1 MKGLP
6 LPYSPACVAT
16 AAGTSLTLTRS
27 AACAV
32 AETVHLERVAEE
44 RIAVLSLDRPPL
56 NAIDEQLVT
65 ELDAA
70 IAELAGDLET
80 RAVLVRS
87 ALDGVFMA
95 GADVHEFERVAAE
108 GIERA
113 LLAQEVFT
121 RFAELPQPTVAAI
134 NGHALGGG
142 LELALACD
150 FRFLARADG
159 ALLGLPEVRLG
170 LLPGAGG
177 TQRLTRL
184 VGPGRATE
192 LIMKGLQLSPE
203 QAAEAGLVHFLV
215 EPGELEER
223 AHDYTVRLARQAP
236 IALRGI
242 KRAIRAAW
250 SPEGLAVEREAFR
263 EVLGSQ
269 DAQAGVKAFLEGER
283 ATFSGS

>member
-1 MKGLP
+1 
-6 LPYSPACVAT
+6 
-16 AAGTSLTLTRS
+16 
-27 AACAV
+27 V
-32 AETVHLERVAEE
+32 AEVVRLEKFREE
-44 RIAVLSLDRPPL
+44 RIAVITLDRPPL
-56 NAIDEQLVT
+56 NAIDEQVVT

-70 IAELAGDLET
+70 TSELAADAEI

-87 ALDGVFMA
+87 ALEGVFVA
-95 GADVHEFERVAAE
+95 GADIHEFERIAEE
-108 GIERA
+108 GIDRA
-113 LLAQEVFT
+113 LLAQEVIT

-150 FRFLARADG
+150 FRFLGRAEG
-159 ALLGLPEVRLG
+159 ALVGLPEVRLG

-203 QAAEAGLVHFLV
+203 QAADAGLVHFLV
-215 EPGELEER
+215 EPRELEDKAR
-223 AHDYTVRLARQAP
+223 DYTVRLARQAP

-242 KRAIRAAW
+242 KRAIRSAW
-250 SPEGLAVEREAFR
+250 SPEGLAVEADAFR
-263 EVLGSQ
+263 EVLGSE
-269 DAQAGVKAFLEGER
+269 DAQAGVTAFLEGDR
-283 ATFSGS
+283 ATFTGT

>member
-1 MKGLP
+1 M
-6 LPYSPACVAT
+6 
-16 AAGTSLTLTRS
+16 LTF
-27 AACAV
+27 
-32 AETVHLERVAEE
+32 
-44 RIAVLSLDRPPL
+44 DRPPL
-56 NAIDEQLVT
+56 NAIDEQVVT
-65 ELDAA
+65 ELAA
-70 IAELAGDLET
+70 ATAELAADPET
-80 RAVLVRS
+80 RALLVRS

-95 GADVHEFERVAAE
+95 GADITEFQRIADE
-108 GIERA
+108 GIDRA
-113 LLAQEVFT
+113 LIAQEVFT

-150 FRFLARADG
+150 FRFVARADG

-184 VGPGRATE
+184 VGAGRATE

-203 QAAEAGLVHFLV
+203 QAAEAGIVHFLV
-215 EPGELEER
+215 EPAELDDKAR
-223 AHDYTVRLARQAP
+223 DYTTRLARQAP

-250 SPEGLAVEREAFR
+250 SPDGPAVERDAFR
-263 EVLGSQ
+263 EALGSA
-269 DAQAGVKAFLEGER
+269 DAKLGVKAFLDGER
-283 ATFSGS
+283 AEFAGS

>member
-1 MKGLP
+1 MI
-6 LPYSPACVAT
+6 
-16 AAGTSLTLTRS
+16 R
-27 AACAV
+27 
-32 AETVHLERVAEE
+32 LERFPEE
-44 RIAVLSLDRPPL
+44 QIAVVTLDRPPL
-56 NAIDEQLVT
+56 NAIDEQVVT
-65 ELDAA
+65 ELAGA
-70 IAELAGDLET
+70 IGELGGELET

-87 ALDGVFMA
+87 AVEGVFMA
-95 GADVHEFERVAAE
+95 GADIHEFERIAAE
-108 GIERA
+108 EVERA
-113 LLAQEVFT
+113 LLAQAVFT
-121 RFAELPQPTVAAI
+121 QLAELPQPSVAAI

-150 FRFLARADG
+150 FRFLARANG

-192 LIMKGLQLSPE
+192 LIMKGLQLTPD

-215 EPGELEER
+215 EPSELEDR

-242 KRAIRAAW
+242 KRAIRAAV
-250 SPEGLAVEREAFR
+250 SHDGLAVEREAFR
-263 EVLGSQ
+263 EVLQSD
-269 DAQAGVKAFLEGER
+269 DAQAGVKAFLEGEKP
-283 ATFSGS
+283 TFSGR

>member
-1 MKGLP
+1 
-6 LPYSPACVAT
+6 VTT
-16 AAGTSLTLTRS
+16 APVVR
-27 AACAV
+27 
-32 AETVHLERVAEE
+32 LEKFPDEQ
-44 RIAVLSLDRPPL
+44 IAVITLDRPPL
-56 NAIDEQLVT
+56 NAIDEQVVT
-65 ELDAA
+65 ELAA
-70 IAELAGDLET
+70 ATAELAADDEI

-87 ALDGVFMA
+87 ALEGVFMA
-95 GADVHEFERVAAE
+95 GADIHEFERIAAE
-108 GIERA
+108 GVEQA
-113 LLAQEVFT
+113 LRAQEVFT
-121 RFAELPQPTVAAI
+121 GFAELPQPTVAAI

-203 QAAEAGLVHFLV
+203 QAAEAGIVHFLV
-215 EPGELEER
+215 ESDELEDKAR
-223 AHDYTVRLARQAP
+223 DYAVRLARQAP

-242 KRAIRAAW
+242 KRAVRAAW
-250 SPEGLAVEREAFR
+250 SPEGFAVEREAFR
-263 EVLGSQ
+263 EVLSSQ
-269 DAQAGVKAFLEGER
+269 DAQTGVKAFLEGER

>member
-1 MKGLP
+1 MGEP
-6 LPYSPACVAT
+6 VV
-16 AAGTSLTLTRS
+16 R
-27 AACAV
+27 
-32 AETVHLERVAEE
+32 LERFPEE
-44 RIAVLSLDRPPL
+44 RIAVLTLDRPPL
-56 NAIDEQLVT
+56 NAIDEQVVT
-65 ELDAA
+65 ELAA
-70 IAELAGDLET
+70 ATTELAADFGI

-87 ALDGVFMA
+87 ALEGVFMA
-95 GADVHEFERVAAE
+95 GADIHEFERIAAE
-108 GIERA
+108 VVERA

-121 RFAELPQPTVAAI
+121 GFAELPQPTVAAI

-177 TQRLTRL
+177 TQLLTRL

-192 LIMKGLQLSPE
+192 LIMKGLQLTSE
-203 QAAEAGLVHFLV
+203 QAAEAGLVQFLV
-215 EPGELEER
+215 EPGELDDR
-223 AHDYTVRLARQAP
+223 SRDYTVRLARQAP

-250 SPEGLAVEREAFR
+250 SPDGLVVERDAFR
-263 EVLGSQ
+263 EVLGSE
-269 DAQAGVKAFLEGER
+269 DAQTGVKAFLEGEKP
-283 ATFSGS
+283 TFSGS

>member
-1 MKGLP
+1 VVD
-6 LPYSPACVAT
+6 PAVV
-16 AAGTSLTLTRS
+16 R
-27 AACAV
+27 
-32 AETVHLERVAEE
+32 LERFPDE
-44 RIAVLSLDRPPL
+44 RIAVITLDRPPL
-56 NAIDEQLVT
+56 NAIDEQVVT
-65 ELDAA
+65 ELAA
-70 IAELAGDLET
+70 ATTELAADSET
-80 RAVLVRS
+80 RAVVVRS

-95 GADVHEFERVAAE
+95 GADIHEFERIAAE
-108 GIERA
+108 GIDRA

-121 RFAELPQPTVAAI
+121 GFAELPQPTVAAI

-184 VGPGRATE
+184 VGHGRATE
-192 LIMKGLQLSPE
+192 LIMKGLQLTPE
-203 QAAEAGLVHFLV
+203 LAFDAGLVHFLV
-215 EPGELEER
+215 EPGELEDR
-223 AHDYTVRLARQAP
+223 SRDYAVRLARQAP
-236 IALRGI
+236 LALRGI

-250 SPEGLAVEREAFR
+250 SPDGLAVERNAFR

-269 DAQAGVKAFLEGER
+269 DAQTGVEAFLAGEKP
-283 ATFSGS
+283 TFSGS

>member
-1 MKGLP
+1 M
-6 LPYSPACVAT
+6 
-16 AAGTSLTLTRS
+16 
-27 AACAV
+27 
-32 AETVHLERVAEE
+32 TVVRLERFPDE
-44 RIAVLSLDRPPL
+44 RIAVITLDRPPL
-56 NAIDEQLVT
+56 NAIDEQVVT
-65 ELDAA
+65 ELAA
-70 IAELAGDLET
+70 ATTELAADSEI

-95 GADVHEFERVAAE
+95 GADIHEFERIAAE
-108 GIERA
+108 GIDRA

-121 RFAELPQPTVAAI
+121 GFAELPQPTVAAI

-184 VGPGRATE
+184 VGHGRATE
-192 LIMKGLQLSPE
+192 LIMKGLQLAPE
-203 QAAEAGLVHFLV
+203 QAADAGLVHFLV
-215 EPGELEER
+215 EPDELEDLSR
-223 AHDYTVRLARQAP
+223 DYAVRLARQAP

-250 SPEGLAVEREAFR
+250 SPDGFAVERDAFR

-269 DAQAGVKAFLEGER
+269 DAQTGVKAFLAGEKP
-283 ATFSGS
+283 TFSGS

>member
-1 MKGLP
+1 M
-6 LPYSPACVAT
+6 AEAVV
-16 AAGTSLTLTRS
+16 RS
-27 AACAV
+27 
-32 AETVHLERVAEE
+32 ERFPEE
-44 RIAVLSLDRPPL
+44 RIAVLTFDRPPL

-70 IAELAGDLET
+70 VTELAADLEL

-87 ALDGVFMA
+87 ALEGVFMA
-95 GADVHEFERVAAE
+95 GADIHEFERIAAE
-108 GIERA
+108 GIDRA

-150 FRFLARADG
+150 FRFLARAEG

-192 LIMKGLQLSPE
+192 LIMKGLQLSPAE
-203 QAAEAGLVHFLV
+203 AAEAGLVHFLV
-215 EPGELEER
+215 EPDELEER
-223 AHDYTVRLARQAP
+223 ARDYTVRLARLEP

-250 SPEGLAVEREAFR
+250 SPEGLAVEGEAFR
-263 EVLGSQ
+263 EVLGSE